1 MRYLYIIIGCALC
14 GLSYTLFL
22 IPHQVVPGGIAGI
35 AMILHFL
42 YRTPVGVVTI
52 VLNIPLFIVALRIL
66 GFGYGLKSVI
76 AILLTNIM
84 VDLSIYTLKI
94 QSPTGNAILASL
106 YGGILLGLGLG
117 FVFRGG
123 ASTGGSDIIGQ
134 IINRYTNLSTGMGI
148 MLVDVVVI
156 TLAGIT
162 TRSLDLALLGYLAL
176 FISSRV
182 IDLVLEGIDYARAAL
197 VITSENERVI
207 NAIYEKMQR
216 GVTILDG
223 FSPYTKEKRPVI
235 FCVITKKETLL
246 FTSLV
251 RGIDRKA
258 FIILTDV
265 YEILG
270 EGFRR
275 RV

>member
-1 MRYLYIIIGCALC
+1 MRYLFIIIGCALC
-14 GLSYTLFL
+14 SLSYTLFL

-42 YRTPVGVVTI
+42 YKSPVGIVTI

-76 AILLTNIM
+76 AILLTNVM
-84 VDLSIYTLKI
+84 VDLSIYTLRI

-148 MLVDVVVI
+148 MLVDIVVI

-197 VITSENERVI
+197 VITSNHERVV
-207 NAIYEKMQR
+207 NAIYEKMRR

-235 FCVITKKETLL
+235 LCVITKKETTF

-251 RGIDRKA
+251 KSIDRKA

-275 RV
+275 RA